1 MDDTHHQLFQ
11 ERDFLN
17 KIGVSLNAA
26 LFIVDRLIEEIKEE
40 EGRLETDAEIEKL
53 FRHLADYLIKIDG
66 LVKNRHSHLSKVLD
80 DAIKLEKK
88 RLSTKEPPSASV

>member
-1 MDDTHHQLFQ
+1 MDDTQHRLYQ

-17 KIGVSLNAA
+17 QVGVSLNAA
-26 LFIVDRLIEEIKEE
+26 LFIVDRLTEEIKEE

-66 LVKNRHSHLSKVLD
+66 LVKNRHTHLSEVLD
-80 DAIKLEKK
+80 DAIKNKK
-88 RLSTKEPPSASV
+88 RGPTSDSPSP

>member
-1 MDDTHHQLFQ
+1 MDDTQHQLYQ

-17 KIGVSLNAA
+17 KIGISLNAA

-66 LVKNRHSHLSKVLD
+66 LVKNRHTHLSEVLEEVLK
-80 DAIKLEKK
+80 AKK
-88 RLSTKEPPSASV
+88 RETAKEPPSASI